1 MTQPVYDNWM
11 DAPQTPGDWTYRP
24 EQGGGVATFAEARS
38 EPRFVIRCDRSQ
50 GVIHLDR
57 TGNTSSGAPML
68 LRTETADRTLRAQAG
83 TSSLPRVSAAVTA
96 RDPLLDA
103 MAFSKGRF
111 AVAVEGLPTLYLP
124 AWPEVT
130 RVIEDCR

>member
-1 MTQPVYDNWM
+1 M

-24 EQGGGVATFAEARS
+24 EQGGGVATFGEPRS
-38 EPRFVIRCDRSQ
+38 EPRFVMRCDRSQ
-50 GVIHLDR
+50 GLIHLDR
-57 TGNTSSGAPML
+57 TGNASSEVSML

-83 TSSLPRVSAAVTA
+83 ASSLPRVSAAVTA

-111 AVAVEGLPTLYLP
+111 AVAVDGLPTLYLP